1 MKNNI
6 LDTIIKT
13 IRDKNTRWDGLVQ
26 LKELET
32 ADDIERFIHY
42 CEDSFWLIRWAVIE
56 KIGDLKLTKCLDT
69 LFEKLADK
77 DSHVRKNTQKAII
90 KCTKDNIKPIIKNLE
105 SNNQYITL
113 FCRTFLAK
121 HLDKY
126 QDTIQESLF
135 LNSWIISNQLLHI
148 IFLEKKEKAENILIK
163 ATKIKNTEKHA
174 IMMLALIQSKKGISH
189 FISLFRTKPAL
200 KRHII
205 QAILTMDPSLVYPIL
220 IDYINQP
227 KIKKTI
233 QEIII
238 KCGKPIVP
246 YIIQSLHKKPFTE
259 ELIYC
264 LNKTTIT
271 VPVYTLLE
279 KKVSKYPILAKKINL
294 INLKPK

>member
-1 MKNNI
+1 M
-6 LDTIIKT
+6 LDTIVKT

-26 LKELET
+26 LKELEES
-32 ADDIERFIHY
+32 DEIERFSHY

-56 KIGDLKLTKCLDT
+56 KIGDLKIIECLDI

-90 KCTKDNIKPIIKNLE
+90 KCTKDNIKPIINNLE
-105 SNNQYITL
+105 SNNQHVIL

-126 QDTIQESLF
+126 HEIIQESLF
-135 LNSWIISNQLLHI
+135 LNSWIIANQLLHI
-148 IFLEKKEKAENILIK
+148 IFLEKKEKAEGILIN

-174 IMMLALIQSKKGISH
+174 IMMLALINSKKGITH
-189 FISLFRTKPAL
+189 FISLFSEKPAL

-205 QAILTMDPSLVYPIL
+205 QAILIMDPSIVYPIL
-220 IDYINQP
+220 IDYVNQP
-227 KIKKTI
+227 KVKKTV

-238 KCGKPIVP
+238 KCGKPSTP